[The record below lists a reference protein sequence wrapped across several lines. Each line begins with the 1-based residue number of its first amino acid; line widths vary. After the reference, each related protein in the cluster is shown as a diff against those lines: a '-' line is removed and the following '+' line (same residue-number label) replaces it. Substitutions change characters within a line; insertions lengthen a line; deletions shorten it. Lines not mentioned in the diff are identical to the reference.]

1 MVVRLVLNITCL
13 QNSQSYLGGDAG
25 PYGEMGLSL

>member
-1 MVVRLVLNITCL
+1 MVVSLTLNITCL
-13 QNSQSYLGGDAG
+13 QNSLRYLGGDAE